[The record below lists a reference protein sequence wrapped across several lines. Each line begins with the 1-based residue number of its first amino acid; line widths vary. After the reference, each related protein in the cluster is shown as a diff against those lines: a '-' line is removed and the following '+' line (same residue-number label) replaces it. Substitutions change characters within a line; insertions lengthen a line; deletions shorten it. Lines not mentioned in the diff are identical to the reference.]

1 MPYQLGGRVFP
12 TKQALKE
19 HVRQVRE
26 ETPAGEAVTDSAVI
40 DLLQKHPQWDKKTA
54 SGAGYPGCAHI
65 TFSSNLKSSKEI
77 AILFDDG
84 RPAVDISWTKVV
96 SRLQPDGALRPVSRA
111 HQHLIHLREAGR
123 NGIREQ
129 LLQLYKEGHH
139 VDHVFPKTFEVLL
152 FQWVQGLGLKVCDIE
167 IFDNSGVI
175 ELGKHIA
182 DPDLLASWQRFH
194 KENAV
199 LEVVTAQENMS
210 RPKVS
215 LDWTPLL

>member
-12 TKQALKE
+12 TKTALTE
-19 HVRQVRE
+19 HVQKVRE
-26 ETPAGEAVTDSAVI
+26 ATPAGEAVTDSAVL
-40 DLLQKHPQWDKKTA
+40 DLLRKHPQWDKKTA
-54 SGAGYPGCAHI
+54 SGVGYPGCAYI
-65 TFSSNLKSSKEI
+65 TFSSNLKASKEI

-96 SRLQPDGALRPVSRA
+96 GRLQPDGDLRPVSKA
-111 HQHLIHLREAGR
+111 QQHLTHLREAGR
-123 NGIREQ
+123 NDIREQ
-129 LLQLYKEGHH
+129 LLPLYKEGHH

-152 FQWVQGLGLKVCDIE
+152 FQWVQGLGLKVTDIE
-167 IFDNSGVI
+167 IYDHVGVV

-182 DPDLLASWQRFH
+182 DPDLLASWQSFH
-194 KENAV
+194 KEHAV
-199 LEVVTAQENMS
+199 LEVVTTQENLS